1 MKNLHFS
8 LRNRCFSTKQS
19 CDASN
24 GSSVFVFVS
33 LRWGDSKIRWFPLH
47 DDRNF
52 VKWWR
57 KMEFSRESDVVM
69 YLGAKSEVFL
79 SGNW

>member
-8 LRNRCFSTKQS
+8 LCNPCFFSKQS

-24 GSSVFVFVS
+24 GRSVFAFVS
-33 LRWGDSKIRWFPLH
+33 LRWGDSKIRWSPLH
-47 DDRNF
+47 DDSF

-57 KMEFSRESDVVM
+57 KMKFSRESDVVM